1 MICWLAKALDA
12 RAYIGIAR
20 GGNRDDASEKT
31 AAEAKG
37 RRMDLS
43 AYVCD
48 GCMKT
53 LRWFFVGPATE
64 RMRARVSCV
73 SMGGATVTF
82 SHRLAD
88 ALRSLPAE

>member
-12 RAYIGIAR
+12 RGDIGIAR
-20 GGNRDDASEKT
+20 GRNRDDANDKT

-37 RRMDLS
+37 PRMDLS
-43 AYVCD
+43 AWVCD
-48 GCMKT
+48 GSMKT
-53 LRWFFVGPATE
+53 LRWFFVGAATK

-73 SMGGATVTF
+73 STECPRLP
-82 SHRLAD
+82 SHPLLAA

>member
-1 MICWLAKALDA
+1 MICGLAKALDA
-12 RAYIGIAR
+12 RADIAR

-37 RRMDLS
+37 PRMDLS

-48 GCMKT
+48 GSMKT
-53 LRWFFVGPATE
+53 LRWFFAGAATK
-64 RMRARVSCV
+64 RMRARVSCL
-73 SMGGATVTF
+73 STGGATVTF
-82 SHRLAD
+82 AHRLAA